1 MIFVANKASAAAAAI
16 SVVSLCISAVSM
28 GYAAKLKADIDD
40 SSSKSES
47 SSVAA
52 VEESSSALEST
63 AGESSADDSS
73 ADAAEDEG
81 IEQYVMY
88 IGTNDKD
95 TYKPEHTKEEALQ
108 IVDEIC
114 LKYFDGYTLQDATG
128 SWKDEKDVI
137 THEYTIVCYFDGADK
152 ETVYK
157 AADDVIAAL
166 NQNTVLIES
175 DDIQMEYYSSGN

>member
-1 MIFVANKASAAAAAI
+1 MANKASVAAAAI

-40 SSSKSES
+40 SSIKSES
-47 SSVAA
+47 SSVVAA
-52 VEESSSALEST
+52 EELGSAAESVT
-63 AGESSADDSS
+63 EESSADDSS
-73 ADAAEDEG
+73 EAEEDDG

-95 TYKPEHTKEEALQ
+95 TYKPEHTKEEALK

-137 THEYTIVCYFDGADK
+137 THEYTIVCYFDGADR
-152 ETVYK
+152 ETVCK

-175 DDIQMEYYSSGN
+175 DDIRMEYYSSGN